1 MKASPSAPRR
11 LFLVLVAVAAATVSA
26 SSQDAVVMKTGLTRE
41 GKITGVSGGNVRL
54 QIQAGSSTGIPL
66 AEIREVRME
75 SPPEFDAA
83 TSRLAGGDAV
93 GAVEALQGI
102 NDTYPGLPAPWARQA
117 AALLGDAKL
126 ASGDSEGATAAY
138 DKLAQTYPEATAL
151 ANLGRARLAVEAGQF
166 SQAALLLE
174 PLLAASDQTA
184 FPLPSDAAPLCQA
197 HFLHGRVQE
206 AAGDYQG
213 ALASYLMAS
222 ALFPFDQQAAAGARQ
237 RADTLRAEHAG
248 LIAP

>member
-1 MKASPSAPRR
+1 MKASPSARRR

-41 GKITGVSGGNVRL
+41 GKVTGVSGGNVRL

-75 SPPEFDAA
+75 APPEFDAA

-102 NDTYPGLPAPWARQA
+102 NATYPGVPAPWARQA
-117 AALLGDAKL
+117 AALLGDL
-126 ASGDSEGATAAY
+126 EGATAAY

-166 SQAALLLE
+166 DQAALLLE
-174 PLLAASDQTA
+174 PLLMASDQTA
-184 FPLPSDAAPLCQA
+184 FPLPTDAAPLCQA

-237 RADTLRAEHAG
+237 RADTLRADHAG

>member
-1 MKASPSAPRR
+1 MNASPRAAHR
-11 LFLVLVAVAAATVSA
+11 LFLVLAAVAAVTGTA
-26 SSQDAVVMKTGLTRE
+26 SSQDVVIMKTGLTRE
-41 GKITGVSGGNVRL
+41 GKITGLSGGNVRL

-66 AEIREVRME
+66 AEIREVRMAA
-75 SPPEFDAA
+75 PKEFDAA
-83 TSRLAGGDAV
+83 ASRLAAGDAAGAV
-93 GAVEALQGI
+93 GALQKI
-102 NDTYPGLPAPWARQA
+102 NDTYAGLPAPWARQA

-126 ASGDSEGATAAY
+126 ASGDLEGATAAY
-138 DKLAQTYPEATAL
+138 DKLTQTYPEATAL

-166 SQAALLLE
+166 DQAALLLE
-174 PLLAASDQTA
+174 PLLAASAQTA

-197 HFLHGRVQE
+197 HFLHGRVRE

-213 ALASYLMAS
+213 ALASYLKAS
-222 ALFPFDQQAAAGARQ
+222 ALFPFDPPAAAAAGQ